1 MKIITKLSLI
11 GLATAFTASAMA
23 FPFTVQPRNAAL
35 SKRAKSTTAKSPT
48 IGIFSHGKGIGQQAP
63 TSKVPATPTSASSSH
78 RWR

>member
-1 MKIITKLSLI
+1 MKIITKLSMI

-35 SKRAKSTTAKSPT
+35 SQPAASTTPKPPT
-48 IGIFSHGKGIGQQAP
+48 IGIFSHGKGVGKQTP
-63 TSKVPATPTSASSSH
+63 TGKAPATPTPASSSH

>member
-11 GLATAFTASAMA
+11 GIATAFTASAMA

-35 SKRAKSTTAKSPT
+35 TEPAKGKTAKSPT
-48 IGIFSHGKGIGQQAP
+48 IGVFSHGKGLGTQTPTGKAAP
-63 TSKVPATPTSASSSH
+63 TPTPVSSSH